1 MKIGGTKVEGG
12 WGQGVWVDGSSFKT
26 GIINGEIGN
35 NLCLTKILTVG
46 AVTT

>member
-1 MKIGGTKVEGG
+1 MKIGGTTGAGG
-12 WGQGVWVDGSSFKT
+12 GQGVWVDGASFKT

-35 NLCLTKILTVG
+35 NICLTKTLTVG